1 MMFIYPYRTGSAS
14 AKALSEAIGAKRIK
28 RENSK
33 FKGNLNKVVVNWG
46 CTRLPEEVLKC
57 QVLNK
62 PEAVLIA
69 SNKLNF
75 FFAMQEDGAVRIPE
89 FTTDMDDA
97 SWWAEEGFKVVERHK
112 LNGHS
117 GEGIVIVDDE
127 EDLLEAPLYVK
138 YIPKK
143 SEWRIHVFQG
153 EVVDIQRKARDRD
166 VPDEKVNWQVRN
178 HANGFIF
185 ARNEGLAPHEDVL
198 YQAKQAVRACGL
210 DFGAVDVVFND
221 KQQQAYVLEV
231 NTACGLTG
239 STLDGYAERLGNFK

>member
-1 MMFIYPYRTGSAS
+1 MFIYPYKTGSAS

-33 FKGNLNKVVVNWG
+33 FKGNHKRVVVNWG

-62 PEAVLIA
+62 PEAVAIA
-69 SNKLNF
+69 SDKLKF
-75 FFAMQEDGAVRIPE
+75 FKAMKEDGGVNIPE
-89 FTTDMDDA
+89 FTTDIGEA
-97 SWWAEEGFKVVERHK
+97 EWWIEEGYKVVERHK

-117 GEGIVIVDDE
+117 GEGIVIVEDEDD
-127 EDLLEAPLYVK
+127 LNGAPLYVK

-153 EVVDIQRKARDRD
+153 EVVDVQRKARDRG
-166 VPDEKVNWQVRN
+166 VPDEQVNWQVRN

-185 ARNEGLAPHEDVL
+185 ARNEGIAPHEQVL
-198 YQAKQAVRACGL
+198 HQAKQAVRACGL

-221 KQQQAYVLEV
+221 KQLVAYVLEV
-231 NTACGLTG
+231 NTACGLSG
-239 STLDGYAERLGNFK
+239 YTLDGYAERFGRLE